1 MGCRRMLVKDKKM
14 QEFIP
19 NLIQN
24 KEEFYIYEESDAQ
37 RRLKSA
43 SSRKNMREL
52 KKLKAKQVAK
62 GEKLKRDKLM
72 EKEMKVKKRHMKA
85 MVKQQVDD
93 ETNDRH
99 LNRRKNKGLDRRYSN
114 GL

>member
-1 MGCRRMLVKDKKM
+1 VGCRRMLVKDTKM
-14 QEFIP
+14 QNFIP

-24 KEEFYIYEESDAQ
+24 KEDFYLYEESDAQ

-52 KKLKAKQVAK
+52 KKMKAKQVAK

-72 EKEMKVKKRHMKA
+72 EKVKKEKKRHMKTL
-85 MVKQQVDD
+85 VKQKEDD

-99 LNRRKNKGLDRRYSN
+99 LNRRKNKGLDKRYSN